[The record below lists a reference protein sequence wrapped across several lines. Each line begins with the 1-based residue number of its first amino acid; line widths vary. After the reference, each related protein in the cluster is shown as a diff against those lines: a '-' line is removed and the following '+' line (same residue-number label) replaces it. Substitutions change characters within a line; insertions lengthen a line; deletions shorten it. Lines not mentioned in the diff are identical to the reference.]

1 MPASITT
8 ELAVGW
14 LKPDKRTVS
23 GFVEGSYLI
32 MFQAASHLL
41 HRVTDRRCPSCGC
54 VEVRRSA
61 RKNSF
66 EAALLPFLL
75 TRPFRCENCGNRF
88 YGLAFRRRAPAPDN
102 AKPMSDL
109 PQDYPVLVYGRGEGE
124 EPFQEET
131 NVRALNLRGGLITLA
146 TRVEPGQHLV
156 LINLATEED
165 QPCRVAFVGEQPA
178 AHVRRVERF
187 LPHRTQGVVN
197 LAFERRHV
205 EVEILSARDWWT
217 RDPDEVVRTIM
228 QRYATAV

>member
-1 MPASITT
+1 MAASTRNAKRTENPPRRCQIWSITT
-8 ELAVGW
+8 ELAVE
-14 LKPDKRTVS
+14 LAEARQRRVS
-23 GFVEGSYLI
+23 GFVEGSHLI
-32 MFQAASHLL
+32 MFQTASHLL

-66 EAALLPFLL
+66 EAVVLPFLL

-88 YGLAFRRRAPAPDN
+88 YGLAFRRRAPGPDD

-109 PQDYPVLVYGRGEGE
+109 PQDYPVLVYGRVEDE

-156 LINLATEED
+156 LINPATEED
-165 QPCRVAFVGEQPA
+165 QPCRVAFVGEQYLG
-178 AHVRRVERF
+178 RNIIGIQFCRF
-187 LPHRTQGVVN
+187 AREFWYIDRPTHRKSN
-197 LAFERRHV
+197 
-205 EVEILSARDWWT
+205 
-217 RDPDEVVRTIM
+217 
-228 QRYATAV
+228 ATTAEPFWEQ

>member
-1 MPASITT
+1 
-8 ELAVGW
+8 
-14 LKPDKRTVS
+14 
-23 GFVEGSYLI
+23 
-32 MFQAASHLL
+32 MFQTASHLL

-54 VEVRRSA
+54 AEVRRSA

-88 YGLAFRRRAPAPDN
+88 YGLAFRRRTPAADD

-109 PQDYPVLVYGRGEGE
+109 PQDYPVLVYGRGVDE

-131 NVRALNLRGGLITLA
+131 NVRVLNVRGGLITLA

-165 QPCRVAFVGEQPA
+165 QPCRVAFVGGQHLGRNIIGIQFCRFPQEFWYIDSPTHGNRTLPPA
-178 AHVRRVERF
+178 EPF
-187 LPHRTQGVVN
+187 WEL
-197 LAFERRHV
+197 
-205 EVEILSARDWWT
+205 
-217 RDPDEVVRTIM
+217 
-228 QRYATAV
+228 

>member
-1 MPASITT
+1 
-8 ELAVGW
+8 V
-14 LKPDKRTVS
+14 
-23 GFVEGSYLI
+23 
-32 MFQAASHLL
+32 FQTASHLL

-88 YGLAFRRRAPAPDN
+88 YGLAFRRRAPARDD

-109 PQDYPVLVYGRGEGE
+109 PQDYPVLAYGRGEDE

-131 NVRALNLRGGLITLA
+131 NVRVLNLRGGLITLA

-165 QPCRVAFVGEQPA
+165 QPCRVAFVGEQ
-178 AHVRRVERF
+178 HLGRNIIGIQFCRVAREFWYIDR
-187 LPHRTQGVVN
+187 PTHRKS
-197 LAFERRHV
+197 
-205 EVEILSARDWWT
+205 SAS
-217 RDPDEVVRTIM
+217 
-228 QRYATAV
+228 TAEPFWEQ